1 MTRRTTSLLAG
12 AVGAALMLAAN
23 LAAAKDY
30 TYGAG
35 IPAKSEEISI
45 GVMSYAQDLDKA
57 SKGSVHLRVLA
68 GGQVVSLENT
78 LQNLR
83 DGTIDAGF
91 VVPVFTRK
99 ELKNTNVIYDTEV
112 YGDDPAA
119 ITGAANETMLFD
131 CKPCMDEFK
140 RNGALYLASF
150 GNNNKGLICR
160 TEVKTVAD
168 VKGLKIRAVGAT
180 RGLIQALGAIP
191 VSMSPPDATT
201 ALERGALDCVHGVET
216 WLQNFGYW
224 DVAKYD
230 LETPL
235 GSPRTISSVVWSRR
249 TWDKLSAAD
258 KKAAIEVI
266 PMHLARMVYDV
277 NVAADERVKKVAI
290 EKHHI
295 TFVQGGKDFEE
306 VMAKWQKHELSAL
319 PKMWTKTLGVKNP
332 EKIFQAFLKNLD
344 KWEKLAKSNHMKDD
358 KALMAKIYDERIYSK
373 LDPSKL

>member
-1 MTRRTTSLLAG
+1 MKRLGTSVFGTAAAILLLWG
-12 AVGAALMLAAN
+12 QV
-23 LAAAKDY
+23 AAAKDY

-35 IPAKSEEISI
+35 IPAKSDEVAI
-45 GVMSYAQDLDKA
+45 GVQTYADDLTKA
-57 SKGSVHLRVLA
+57 TKGSVHLRVLA

-99 ELKNTNVIYDTEV
+99 ELKNTNAIYDTEV
-112 YGDDPAA
+112 FGTDPAA

-140 RNGALYLASF
+140 ANGAVYLASF

-160 TEVKTVAD
+160 KEVKTVAD
-168 VKGLKIRAVGAT
+168 VKGLKIRAVGST
-180 RGLIQALGAIP
+180 RGLVAALGAIP

-201 ALERGALDCVHGVET
+201 ALERGALDCVHGVTT

-224 DVAKYD
+224 DVTKFV

-249 TWDKLSAAD
+249 TWDKLTAAE
-258 KKAAIEVI
+258 KQAAIDAC
-266 PMHLARMVYDV
+266 PLHLARMVYDV
-277 NVAADERVKKVAI
+277 NVEADQRIKDIAIKQKHVKFN
-290 EKHHI
+290 E
-295 TFVQGGKDFEE
+295 GGKDFEE
-306 VMAKWQKHELSAL
+306 VMAKFQEHQRTAL
-319 PKMWTKTLGVKNP
+319 PAMMKKVLGVKNP
-332 EKIFQAFLKNLD
+332 EKIFNTFLKNLA
-344 KWEKLAKSNHMKDD
+344 KWEKLAKSNNMKNDR
-358 KALMAKIYDERIYSK
+358 ALMAKIYKEQIYSK
-373 LDPSKL
+373 LDPKKL